1 MTDKQVTSVFE
12 TSDYDKFKFML
23 GNRNINLSSVKKI
36 EESISQNGFK
46 MCPIL
51 VNEKFEIVDGQHRF
65 NALKDLGLPIYYV
78 IENGLNIEDCKNLN
92 INAKNWTLDDY
103 VESYASLGY
112 EEYIKLLNLKTELKI
127 STSVAITLF
136 DKAGINHNPLYVGK
150 NGKLKISFSLEKIKD
165 VLKCHKLLSTNY
177 ACYKWYEGVRYTESY
192 GALRFFLHINCF
204 NKDFDLDFFLNK
216 LATKSNNLRQGFTYK
231 DLISSFGD
239 FYNASKRSTNKLDF
253 DHIYAQYR
261 KLVQAGKF
269 LENIE

>member
-65 NALKDLGLPIYYV
+65 NALKDLGLPIYYI

-92 INAKNWTLDDY
+92 INTKNWSLDDY
-103 VESYASLGY
+103 VRGYADLGY
-112 EEYIKLLNLKTELKI
+112 AEYVKLIKMTKE
-127 STSVAITLF
+127 
-136 DKAGINHNPLYVGK
+136 
-150 NGKLKISFSLEKIKD
+150 LKISFSCGVCLLAGVDYSGGVQITNMAKSGNLKIFYSLNKAKEILNYHKLMRNQFAAHKWYANVD
-165 VLKCHKLLSTNY
+165 PRISLNVLK
-177 ACYKWYEGVRYTESY
+177 
-192 GALRFFLHINCF
+192 FFFHINLF
-204 NKDFDLDFFLNK
+204 NSKFNLDRFIEL
-216 LATKSNNLRQGFTYK
+216 LETKSNNLIQGFTPI
-231 DLISSFGD
+231 DLLDSFAE
-239 FYNASKRSTNKLDF
+239 FYNKGLKQKFDF
-253 DHIYAQYR
+253 VHLYKEYK
-261 KLVQAGKF
+261 KLVPTGKF